1 MLHTIQSALATE
13 AMERATLLV
22 NHVLASEP
30 AAAQRLGGHVGRCL
44 SLQVNGWPGW
54 LPPLP
59 RLVFRITPA
68 ALVEWCGPQA
78 NAQPQEQ
85 SQAQP
90 QAQSQTQAT
99 EPIDLQISVDAS
111 NPAKALMQ
119 ALAGERPRVDV
130 AGDAAFATDVNW
142 LFDNLRWD
150 IEDDLAQLVGPVPAH
165 EMARLGRAVA
175 GGLRDALNTVGAMA
189 ARGRRGEQTV

>member
-1 MLHTIQSALATE
+1 MFHTIQSALAHE
-13 AMERATLLV
+13 GMERATLLV

-30 AAAQRLGGHVGRCL
+30 AAAQRLRAHVGQRL
-44 SLQVNGWPGW
+44 RLQVNGWPGW

-59 RLVFRITPA
+59 DLTFRITPA
-68 ALVEWCGPQA
+68 ALVEWCGPAAEGQL
-78 NAQPQEQ
+78 
-85 SQAQP
+85 S
-90 QAQSQTQAT
+90 
-99 EPIDLQISVDAS
+99 EPVDLQIGIDAS

-150 IEDDLAQLVGPVPAH
+150 IEDDLATIVGPAPAH
-165 EMARLGRAVA
+165 EMARLGRGLA
-175 GGLRDALNTVGAMA
+175 GGLREALNTLGAMA
-189 ARGRRGEQTV
+189 GRGRRGGPAD

>member
-30 AAAQRLGGHVGRCL
+30 AAARRLGGHVGRCL
-44 SLQVNGWPGW
+44 SLQVNGWPAW

-68 ALVEWCGPQA
+68 ALVEWCGPPASAPSQVQA
-78 NAQPQEQ
+78 P
-85 SQAQP
+85 
-90 QAQSQTQAT
+90 
-99 EPIDLQISVDAS
+99 EPIDLQISVDAA

-150 IEDDLAQLVGPVPAH
+150 IEDDLAKLVGPAPAH

-175 GGLRDALNTVGAMA
+175 GGLRDALNSVGTMA
-189 ARGRRGEQTV
+189 ARRRRGEQTV